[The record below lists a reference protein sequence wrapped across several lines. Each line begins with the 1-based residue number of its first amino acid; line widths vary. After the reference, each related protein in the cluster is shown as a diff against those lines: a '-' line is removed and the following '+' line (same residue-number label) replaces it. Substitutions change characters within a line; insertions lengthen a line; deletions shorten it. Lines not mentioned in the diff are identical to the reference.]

1 MGFIRESIIS
11 KKLLLV
17 YSEKN
22 IRDGFER
29 ENRQSNDLSP
39 EAIFD
44 KIIDKC
50 VNRNFFLLDYMDVT
64 IDNIEYLAQKGVEIK
79 SSESITLKEK
89 IEILKENYKGYEIE
103 IQELFEKSKK
113 DCREG
118 RLDISNFL
126 KDYELTY
133 LKVIRLY
140 EEYLYEEKKLVEK
153 IIDIWNEELTN
164 CNDYINDENYKFL
177 VYATELEAEN
187 VVKNVVNSNAV
198 LHTSYITSK
207 NAKTYRDRK
216 YGLIYELTKDY
227 LLFMSKSD
235 NQVFDAKIDLDSY
248 QFSLDSEYFFIKNGI
263 TEVRWMDRKMGRTY
277 LPQQLLSQEYNEINL
292 INNENT
298 IPKAVFVFK
307 NADKQWKQEAEK
319 LAKLLSL
326 NVLELKR

>member
-22 IRDGFER
+22 IRDRWEGKKGQLNNSSR
-29 ENRQSNDLSP
+29 

-44 KIIDKC
+44 EVIDKC
-50 VNRNFFLLDYMDVT
+50 VDRNFLLLDYMDVT

-89 IEILKENYKGYEIE
+89 IEILKEKYKEYEIE

-113 DCREG
+113 DYIEG
-118 RLDISNFL
+118 RLDINNFL

-133 LKVIRLY
+133 LKVICLY
-140 EEYLYEEKKLVEK
+140 EEYLCEERKLVEK

-216 YGLIYELTKDY
+216 YGLIYELKKDN
-227 LLFMSKSD
+227 LLLMNKSD
-235 NQVFDAKIDLDSY
+235 NQVVDKKIKLNSY
-248 QFSLDSEYFFIKNGI
+248 KFSLNSEFFFIKNGI
-263 TEVRWMDRKMGRTY
+263 TEVTWTDWKMGRTY
-277 LPQQLLSQEYNEINL
+277 LPEQLLSQEYNEINL

-298 IPKAVFVFK
+298 IPKAVFVFE

>member
-22 IRDGFER
+22 IRDRWEGKKGQL
-29 ENRQSNDLSP
+29 NNLSR

-44 KIIDKC
+44 EVINKC
-50 VNRNFFLLDYMDVT
+50 VDRNFFLLDYMDVT

-89 IEILKENYKGYEIE
+89 IEILKEKYKEYEIE

-113 DCREG
+113 DYIED
-118 RLDISNFL
+118 RLDINNFL

-133 LKVIRLY
+133 LKVICLY
-140 EEYLYEEKKLVEK
+140 EEYLCEERKLVEK

-216 YGLIYELTKDY
+216 YGLIYELKKDN
-227 LLFMSKSD
+227 LLLMNKLD
-235 NQVFDAKIDLDSY
+235 NQVVDAKIDLDFY
-248 QFSLDSEYFFIKNGI
+248 KFTLNSEYFFIKNGI
-263 TEVRWMDRKMGRTY
+263 TEVTWMDWRMGRTY
-277 LPQQLLSQEYNEINL
+277 LPEQLLSQEYNEINL

-298 IPKAVFVFK
+298 IPKAVFVFE

>member
-198 LHTSYITSK
+198 LYTSYITSK
-207 NAKTYRDRK
+207 NSKTYRDRK
-216 YGLIYELTKDY
+216 YGLIYELTKDN

-307 NADKQWKQEAEK
+307 NADKQWKQEAGK

>member
-22 IRDGFER
+22 IRDRWEGKKGQL
-29 ENRQSNDLSP
+29 NNLSR

-44 KIIDKC
+44 EVINKC
-50 VNRNFFLLDYMDVT
+50 VDRNFFLLDYMDVT

-89 IEILKENYKGYEIE
+89 IEILKEKYKEYEIE

-113 DCREG
+113 DYIED
-118 RLDISNFL
+118 RLDINNFL

-133 LKVIRLY
+133 LKVICLY
-140 EEYLYEEKKLVEK
+140 EEYLCEERKLVEK

-216 YGLIYELTKDY
+216 YGLIYELKKDN
-227 LLFMSKSD
+227 LLLMNKSD
-235 NQVFDAKIDLDSY
+235 NQVVDAKI
-248 QFSLDSEYFFIKNGI
+248 
-263 TEVRWMDRKMGRTY
+263 T
-277 LPQQLLSQEYNEINL
+277 
-292 INNENT
+292 
-298 IPKAVFVFK
+298 
-307 NADKQWKQEAEK
+307 
-319 LAKLLSL
+319 
-326 NVLELKR
+326 